1 MKNVVSYLISKGCGD
16 KNERRWEGWYITPVA
31 YEQQVAVSTYL
42 LVSLNNLSEHVMFV
56 TKGIWVEWKM
66 INVSDITVILTTFY
80 Q

>member
-1 MKNVVSYLISKGCGD
+1 M
-16 KNERRWEGWYITPVA
+16 TPVA